1 MLPLS
6 AWPALDGLP
15 ARPLDGGLINTTYA
29 VGDPPV
35 AVVQRLHT
43 IFAPEVNLDIQAVS
57 AHVRSAGLLSPSVLT
72 TGAGGLW
79 TLDEDR
85 RCWRALEWIPGHS
98 VERLS
103 EPGMAAQAGQLVGCW
118 HRATADLDYSFQ
130 FSRPGA
136 HDTEKHMATLRAAVA
151 KGADHR
157 LFPEVERL
165 GDVILS
171 AWDSW
176 DGGTDLPAQVSH
188 GDLKISN
195 LRFDAEGRAICLL
208 DLDTMGRLPLAIELG
223 DAWRSW
229 CNPLGEDVAEA
240 AFSVELFTASAVAY
254 LAANPLSAEERASLV
269 PGIERI
275 CLELAARFAADA
287 LNEAYF
293 GWNPAVAAGRGEHN
307 LLRARGQA
315 SLAREVRRMRAEL
328 EQVLG

>member
-29 VGDPPV
+29 VGEPPV

-57 AHVRSAGLLSPSVLT
+57 AHLRAAGLLSPRVLS
-72 TGAGGLW
+72 TGDGGLW
-79 TLDEDR
+79 TLDEEG

-98 VERLS
+98 VERLDEAS
-103 EPGMAAQAGQLVGCW
+103 MAAEAGRLVGRW
-118 HRATADLDYSFQ
+118 HRATADLDYAFQ

-136 HDTEKHMATLRAAVA
+136 HDTEKHMATLRQAVA
-151 KGADHR
+151 EGAGHR
-157 LFPEVERL
+157 LFSQVERL
-165 GDVILS
+165 ADGVLS
-171 AWDSW
+171 AWEAW
-176 DGGTDLPAQVSH
+176 DGGADLAARVSH

-229 CNPLGEDVAEA
+229 CNPRGEDVADA
-240 AFSVELFTASAVAY
+240 VFSLELFTASAGGY
-254 LAANPLSAEERASLV
+254 LAANPLSAEERAALV

-315 SLAREVRRMRAEL
+315 SLAGEVRGMRGAL